1 MLPSTLSQ
9 SIRRYRKEK
18 NMTQSELAERLGVS
32 VQAVSKWETD
42 KGMPDVNQLL
52 PLSRLLGMSVDLLLG
67 GDRRGEFEQ
76 RFQKALPWGE
86 EFTLLVSLDA
96 LKEFPEDAA
105 FRYRLACDE
114 KFLGE
119 REASRSLRDLYL
131 NRAAIHFS
139 ELHNEY
145 PEDEVYTSML
155 AETLFAMNHREE
167 AMKLA
172 GSCKD
177 PQSSIAR
184 LYEGDEKRRW
194 AQEKL
199 YRDMMAFYGRLLSD
213 HSREALTAASALLTT
228 ALGED
233 ISYCENL
240 QWNLYTWEAEL
251 CHGEGNTEGFVS
263 AMTKAY
269 EAAKAYDKIP
279 FGSYPYC
286 SPLFDLLT
294 HEVKLHGAL
303 QSFLCEPLLS
313 DPALE
318 PLQRRIM
325 EEEITCHKLRSH
337 EFIEFF
343 DFCRRLTEGTN
354 CLNFSISFDKPYYE
368 EVMKDWM
375 NRYPGYAHEAL
386 LGSYQAAVTEL
397 VGGGIMGGFAAYIG
411 NRIYAY
417 CNCGAKEKYKCLPI
431 SEEERAIPTAPEG
444 STILSIVE
452 IMTDRIFER
461 VGLMDKLL
469 AATLAEAKKKG
480 YTHAEAYPLERMA
493 MSRDVFEAT
502 LSCYQR
508 AGFAVVRDLSNKQ
521 DRRCF
526 ILQKELR

>member
-1 MLPSTLSQ
+1 MSQTTLGQ

-67 GDRRGEFEQ
+67 GDRRKELEE

-96 LKEFPEDAA
+96 LKEFPEDAT

-131 NRAAIHFS
+131 NRAAIHFR

-155 AETLFAMNHREE
+155 AETLFAMNQREE
-167 AMKLA
+167 AMNLA
-172 GSCKD
+172 SACKD
-177 PQSSIAR
+177 PQRAFER
-184 LYEGDEKRRW
+184 FFGEGEEKRRLG
-194 AQEKL
+194 QEKL
-199 YRDMMAFYGRLLSD
+199 LQDMMSLYGRLYAS
-213 HSREALTAASALLTT
+213 HSREAFDIARTLVHSM
-228 ALGED
+228 LGED
-233 ISYCENL
+233 LIYAINHDL
-240 QWNLYTWEAEL
+240 DVWEAEL
-251 CHGEGNTEGFVS
+251 CHEEGNIEGFVS

-269 EAAKAYDKIP
+269 EAVEAYDRIP
-279 FGSYPYC
+279 FGTYPYQG
-286 SPLFDLLT
+286 PLFDLLN

-325 EEEITCHKLRSH
+325 EEEITCHKLWRH

-354 CLNFSISFDKPYYE
+354 CLNFSISFDKPYHE

-417 CNCGAKEKYKCLPI
+417 CNCGAKGKYKCLPI

-444 STILSIVE
+444 SKILSIVE
-452 IMTDRIFER
+452 IMTDPVFER

-469 AATLAEAKKKG
+469 AATLAAAKKKG

-493 MSRDVFEAT
+493 MSSEAFESL
-502 LSCYQR
+502 LSCYER
-508 AGFAVVRDLSNKQ
+508 AGFVVVRDLSNKQ
-521 DRRCF
+521 DGRYF
-526 ILQKELR
+526 IMQKELR